1 MKSLP
6 RASVAELAYIA
17 GYTDG
22 EGCLGWYGSS
32 PIIAYESCHPKPIRM
47 IASIFGAKVRTRTR
61 TGKGQTKR
69 TVFMLKYHG
78 DNCILILKMIT
89 PYLIEKHDQAD
100 SILQMKLLKDKLK
113 NAKRKNHN

>member
-1 MKSLP
+1 
-6 RASVAELAYIA
+6 
-17 GYTDG
+17 
-22 EGCLGWYGSS
+22 
-32 PIIAYESCHPKPIRM
+32 
-47 IASIFGAKVRTRTR
+47 
-61 TGKGQTKR
+61 
-69 TVFMLKYHG
+69 MLKYHG